1 MTRIFCFFPFF
12 SVSARHTSK
21 RNMGAY
27 AILLENVV
35 FWSPLSVYVDSWIR
49 MHYFLVKNSSE
60 SFLTAS
66 RYPTGNCLPMDRIA
80 ASKIFPKGLQWRGH
94 DKREIK
100 ASSKSFY
107 DRTPRFRGEGFFSLA
122 SSLLLAATGFV
133 SNILFS
139 SLVHRIFSTL
149 DKRCSVRSFFGWLAT
164 FVQIHIYTYT

>member
-21 RNMGAY
+21 RNMGTH

-35 FWSPLSVYVDSWIR
+35 FWPSLSVYVDSWIR
-49 MHYFLVKNSSE
+49 MHYFPVKNSSDR
-60 SFLTAS
+60 FLTAS

-80 ASKIFPKGLQWRGH
+80 ASKT
-94 DKREIK
+94 
-100 ASSKSFY
+100 SSKSFY

-122 SSLLLAATGFV
+122 SSLLLAATV

-164 FVQIHIYTYT
+164 FVQIHIYAYT